1 MKNQPGTIK
10 NQLGTSKKQPKPLK
24 TYKKPSA
31 ILDEPIWN
39 LEKPLKLTLI
49 CRGWLWVVTGGYRR
63 LPGGRAHFSWKTDRH
78 FIIIYIT
85 SSSSTAQCRTSGGS
99 PTPALSQFLPTAC
112 HSSFTGLSKWG
123 DQHSCHHYTSLIEV
137 NKISQHHL
145 DLSSHHDVRRARKSI
160 LTGTHSTRVESSA
173 NGDIISIFNVQKN
186 KIAVKNLMVTT
197 VTRPGILCVTQ

>member
-1 MKNQPGTIK
+1 MEN
-10 NQLGTSKKQPKPLK
+10 QPKPLK
-24 TYKKPSA
+24 TYKNRHGTMKKQSGTTKT
-31 ILDEPIWN
+31 N
-39 LEKPLKLTLI
+39 LESYM
-49 CRGWLWVVTGGYRR
+49 VVMDGSGGYRR

-123 DQHSCHHYTSLIEV
+123 DQHSCHHDTSLIEV

-173 NGDIISIFNVQKN
+173 NGDIIFFNVCKN
-186 KIAVKNLMVTT
+186 RILVKNLRIFAQGWTLSKGHLLRLFFQPT
-197 VTRPGILCVTQ
+197 VV